1 MTTLSDHPTAPAAI
15 NLAVGGMTCAGCASN
30 IQRGLSQL
38 PGVEDAVVNLATRRA
53 TVSPDGSVDAE
64 LLQDSMRAAITGLGY
79 EVLTPA
85 RSAGASVGG
94 GTGDH
99 ASHGASAGG
108 GTGDHHGTSAGDG
121 VHDHASHGASAPFD
135 EHAAHIHADAAR
147 IADYRRRFWV
157 ALVLAVPLTAISM
170 IPAWQFAG
178 WEGLA
183 LALATPVIF
192 YSGWPFHRSAVK
204 GLQHRAVNMDTLVS
218 LGTVAAWTWSTVVL
232 LANLEAHVYFETGAV
247 IVTLILLGKW
257 IEVRSTAHAGD
268 AVRAL
273 SQRQSATATL
283 EDGSVVPRDQLAIGT
298 RFVVRPGEAIATDG
312 VVVDGAAAVD
322 TSLVTGES
330 VPVAA
335 ALGAEVIGG
344 TIAVDGSL
352 TVQATRVGSET
363 MLAQVARMVDDALS
377 GRARTQR
384 LADRISSIFVPV
396 VIGLAIV
403 TWATWLLITG
413 DANAAFTA
421 AVAVLIISC
430 PCALGLAT
438 PLAILV
444 GTGTGA
450 RAGILVRGPQVLEDA
465 RLVTTVVFD
474 KTGTLTE
481 GVLAVTAVSPD
492 ADASLLS
499 AAASVESRS
508 EHPVGRAIAAH
519 WPERIPL
526 KGFRSTPGRG
536 VTATLKVDANPAHRS
551 AQAEIIDVTVGARS
565 LFDEIPAQLEAW
577 AAEREGLGETVVF
590 AGSSPAM
597 ETALTGSPALLA
609 VRQPLA
615 ASAAIAL
622 ADQLKPAAADAVS
635 TLRAQGAQVVLL
647 TGDNERAA
655 AAVAS
660 QVGIDRVIAGVLPG
674 GKLEV
679 IEGLQSEPGAR
690 VAMVGDGVNDAPA
703 LAAADLGIAL
713 GTGADVA
720 REASDVTIVRGDPR
734 TVPDAIVLSRR
745 TFGVLRGNLFWAFAY
760 NVAAIPLAAFGVLN
774 PMIASAAMGAS
785 SLFVVA
791 NSLRLRRA
799 L

>member
-1 MTTLSDHPTAPAAI
+1 MTTVHEHPVAPTPI

-38 PGVEDAVVNLATRRA
+38 PGVDDAVVNLATRRA
-53 TVSPDGSVDAE
+53 TVNPDGSVDVE
-64 LLQDSMRAAITGLGY
+64 VLEDSMRAAITGLGY
-79 EVLTPA
+79 EVLTPVTA
-85 RSAGASVGG
+85 PTHHVVAGSHP
-94 GTGDH
+94 GDH
-99 ASHGASAGG
+99 AGAE
-108 GTGDHHGTSAGDG
+108 
-121 VHDHASHGASAPFD
+121 FD
-135 EHAAHIHADAAR
+135 EHSAHMHADAAR
-147 IADYRRRFWV
+147 IADYRRRFLV
-157 ALVLAVPLTAISM
+157 ALTLSIPLLALSM
-170 IPAWQFAG
+170 VMAFQFTG
-178 WEGLA
+178 WEWVA

-192 YSGWPFHRSAVK
+192 YSGLPFHRSTLK
-204 GLQHRAVNMDTLVS
+204 GLRHRAVNMDTLVS

-232 LANLEAHVYFETGAV
+232 VGGLDAHVYFETGAV

-257 IEVRSTAHAGD
+257 IEVRSTARAGD

-283 EDGSVVPRDQLAIGT
+283 EDGSVVPREDLHPGM

-312 VVVDGAAAVD
+312 IVIEGEAGVD

-330 VPVAA
+330 VPLHAGV
-335 ALGAEVIGG
+335 GAEVIGG

-352 TVQATRVGSET
+352 TVEATRVGAET
-363 MLAQVARMVDDALS
+363 MLAQVARMVDGALS

-384 LADRISSIFVPV
+384 LADRISSVFVPI
-396 VIGLAIV
+396 VIVLSLLTLGG
-403 TWATWLLITG
+403 WLLATG
-413 DANAAFTA
+413 DVNAAFTA

-444 GTGTGA
+444 GTGRGA
-450 RAGILVRGPQVLEDA
+450 RKGILVRGPEVLEDA

-481 GVLAVTAVSPD
+481 GSLSVTATSLG
-492 ADASLLS
+492 DASPGAPASATGAPASAPGAPAALLV
-499 AAASVESRS
+499 AAASVEARS

-519 WPERIPL
+519 VSERLPL

-536 VTATLKVDANPAHRS
+536 VTATVKDGDVVT
-551 AQAEIIDVTVGARS
+551 DVTVGARS
-565 LFDEIPAQLEAW
+565 LFDSIPDDLASW
-577 AAEREGLGETVVF
+577 ADARESLGETVVF
-590 AGSSPAM
+590 VGAIPPTSGAG
-597 ETALTGSPALLA
+597 LLS

-615 ASAAIAL
+615 AAAAIAL
-622 ADQLKPAAADAVS
+622 TDTVKVGAADAVAE
-635 TLRAQGAQVVLL
+635 LRASGTRVVLL

-655 AAVAS
+655 AAVAG
-660 QVGIDRVIAGVLPG
+660 QLGIDRVVAGVLPG
-674 GKLEV
+674 GKQEV
-679 IEGLQSEPGAR
+679 IEALQAESAAGGRAR

-703 LAAADLGIAL
+703 LAAADFGIAL

-720 REASDVTIVRGDPR
+720 REASDVTIVAGDPR
-734 TVPDAIVLSRR
+734 TVPAAIRLSRR
-745 TFGVLRGNLFWAFAY
+745 TVNVLRGNLFWAFAY

-791 NSLRLRRA
+791 NSLRLRNA
-799 L
+799 

>member
-1 MTTLSDHPTAPAAI
+1 MTTLHEHPVAPSAI

-53 TVSPDGSVDAE
+53 TVNPDGSVDAE
-64 LLQDSMRAAITGLGY
+64 LLEDSMRAAITGLGY

-85 RSAGASVGG
+85 APSGA
-94 GTGDH
+94 H
-99 ASHGASAGG
+99 A
-108 GTGDHHGTSAGDG
+108 HHGGHAGSGHTDGESAR
-121 VHDHASHGASAPFD
+121 AD
-135 EHAAHIHADAAR
+135 EHAAHINADAAR
-147 IADYRRRFWV
+147 IADYRRRFWIS
-157 ALVLAVPLTAISM
+157 AVLSVPLLLMSM
-170 IPAWQFAG
+170 VMAFQFEN
-178 WEGLA
+178 WEWAA

-204 GLQHRAVNMDTLVS
+204 GLRHGAVNMDTLVS
-218 LGTVAAWTWSTVVL
+218 LGTFAAWTWSTVVL
-232 LANLEAHVYFETGAV
+232 LGGLDAHVYFETGAV
-247 IVTLILLGKW
+247 ITTLILLGKW
-257 IEVRSTAHAGD
+257 IEVRSTARAGD

-273 SQRQSATATL
+273 SKRQSATATL
-283 EDGSVVPRDQLAIGT
+283 EDGTVIPREQLEVGT
-298 RFVVRPGEAIATDG
+298 RFLVRPGEAIATDG
-312 VVVDGAAAVD
+312 IVVEGEAGVD
-322 TSLVTGES
+322 TSLVTGEP
-330 VPVAA
+330 VPVRAA
-335 ALGAEVIGG
+335 VGAEVIGG

-352 TVQATRVGSET
+352 TVEATRVGSET

-384 LADRISSIFVPV
+384 LADKISSIFVPV
-396 VIGLAIV
+396 VIVLSLLTLAGWWFV
-403 TWATWLLITG
+403 TG
-413 DANAAFTA
+413 DINAAFTA

-444 GTGTGA
+444 GTGRGA
-450 RAGILVRGPQVLEDA
+450 RSGILVRGPQVLEDA

-474 KTGTLTE
+474 KTGTLTQGQLE
-481 GVLAVTAVSPD
+481 VTATSPG
-492 ADASLLS
+492 ASDDLLA

-508 EHPVGRAIAAH
+508 EHPVGRAIASH
-519 WPERIPL
+519 FPERLPL

-536 VTATLKVDANPAHRS
+536 VTATVKDGETVL
-551 AQAEIIDVTVGARS
+551 DVTVGARA
-565 LFDEIPAQLEAW
+565 LFDSVPQELEAW
-577 AAEREGLGETVVF
+577 AAEREGHGETVVF
-590 AGSSPAM
+590 VGGAAPLDTSSM
-597 ETALTGSPALLA
+597 LA
-609 VRQPLA
+609 VRQPLQA
-615 ASAAIAL
+615 GAAIAL
-622 ADQLKPAAADAVS
+622 ADRIKAGAVDAVA
-635 TLRAQGAQVVLL
+635 TLHAQGTTVVLL

-655 AAVAS
+655 AAVAE
-660 QVGIDRVIAGVLPG
+660 QVGIDRVIAGVLPD

-679 IEGLQSEPGAR
+679 IEQLKAEPGAR

-720 REASDVTIVRGDPR
+720 REASDVTIVLGDPR
-734 TVPDAIVLSRR
+734 SVPAAIRLSRR

-785 SLFVVA
+785 SLFVVG
-791 NSLRLRRA
+791 NSLRLRKD
-799 L
+799 